1 MRFFGNNLFYL
12 NSKMPNISSR
22 YTGSTFSDVII
33 LTMISYDFGFPRWII
48 SYKEENLKLGI

>member
-1 MRFFGNNLFYL
+1 
-12 NSKMPNISSR
+12 MPNISSR